1 MSSYQIHYLN
11 RQRAL
16 ACLMIAQCASDD
28 EARQLAISLPGITHR
43 TFEVWRGEKLVHEG
57 FNPHIAN

>member
-11 RQRAL
+11 RQKAL

-28 EARQLAISLPGITHR
+28 DARDLATSLSGITHR
-43 TFEVWRGEKLVHEG
+43 TFEIWRGEKLVYEG

>member
-11 RQRAL
+11 RQKAL
-16 ACLMIAQCASDD
+16 ACLMVAQCESDE
-28 EARQLAISLPGITHR
+28 EARSLASSLSGITHR
-43 TFEVWRGEKLVHEG
+43 TVEIWRGETLVYEG